1 VATVVIPFAG
11 VDGKT
16 RLHASSALRRDVSL
30 AMLGD
35 VLAACLQLGR
45 ALVVTSS
52 AEAGALA
59 SELGAD
65 LVPDPGGGQGRA
77 VESALAGLPAGGRV
91 LIVNADLP
99 CVTPDDLESF
109 VAATPAGGLAL
120 VEARDGTTNA
130 LSLSDA
136 AAFAPLYGPGSA
148 GRFLERAHDL
158 GVPGAAVLVPNLVDD
173 VDTIEDLRRVQSR
186 CGPRTR
192 SFLALVLTGAAA

>member
-1 VATVVIPFAG
+1 MATVVIPFAG

-45 ALVVTSS
+45 TLVVTPS

-59 SELGAD
+59 SELGGE
-65 LVPDPGGGQGRA
+65 LVPDAGGGQGHA
-77 VESALAGLPAGGRV
+77 VESALAELPAGPV
-91 LIVNADLP
+91 LIVNADLA

-109 VAATPAGGLAL
+109 VAATPAGGLGL

-130 LSLSDA
+130 LSLPEA
-136 AAFAPLYGPGSA
+136 TAFAPLYGPGSA
-148 GRFLERAHDL
+148 ARFLERAHIL
-158 GVPGAAVLVPNLVDD
+158 GVPEVVVHLPNLVDD

>member
-35 VLAACLQLGR
+35 VLTACLQLGR

-65 LVPDPGGGQGRA
+65 LVPDAGGGQGRA
-77 VESALAGLPAGGRV
+77 VESALAELPTGPV

-109 VAATPAGGLAL
+109 VAATPVGGLGL

-136 AAFAPLYGPGSA
+136 AVFAPLYGPGSA
-148 GRFLERAHDL
+148 ARFLERARVL
-158 GVPGAAVLVPNLVDD
+158 GVPEAVVHVPNLVDD